1 MLFARNSAK
10 TESIVVSPGDR
21 GVSSMI
27 LQTHGNNSWSG
38 TLVLGTRVTG
48 SGLPFLNTP
57 YQQLATTS
65 ADVAA
70 GVTITGDGQYAV
82 RTDGLDLQISHT
94 RAAGDVDIAVQILDG

>member
-1 MLFARNSAK
+1 MLILRNSAK
-10 TESIVVSPGDR
+10 SEAIVISPGDR

-38 TLVLGTRVTG
+38 SLVLGTRVSG

-65 ADVAA
+65 ADLAA
-70 GVTITGDGQYAV
+70 GVAITGDGEYAV

-94 RAAGDVDIAVQILDG
+94 RSAGDVDLAVQILDG